1 MNKSELRQLMQA
13 AMCGDVEAQTYL
25 GYLYYEGEG
34 VEQNY
39 NEAVKWYKKA
49 AKQDYAPAQLALG
62 ECYYFGECVEQDY
75 KKAEDIKNKIVDIY
89 TDNKKAVLTINF
101 GRQNFLENL
110 KLINNRLRTSYSYAD
125 FGYKIKKMIPNLAI
139 KPAKLVKDL
148 SDISGKMKNCPAI
161 SEL

>member
-75 KKAEDIKNKIVDIY
+75 KKAVYWYEK
-89 TDNKKAVLTINF
+89 
-101 GRQNFLENL
+101 GL
-110 KLINNRLRTSYSYAD
+110 KQE
-125 FGYKIKKMIPNLAI
+125 KH
-139 KPAKLVKDL
+139 LVAEYGEETEKTCSFQL
-148 SDISGKMKNCPAI
+148 KVI
-161 SEL
+161 